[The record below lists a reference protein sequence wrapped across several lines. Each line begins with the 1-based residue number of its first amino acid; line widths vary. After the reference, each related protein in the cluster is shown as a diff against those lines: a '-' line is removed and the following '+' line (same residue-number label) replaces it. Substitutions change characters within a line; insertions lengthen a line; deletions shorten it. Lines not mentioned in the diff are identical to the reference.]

1 MECQLVSIIIPV
13 YNVEKYIRKCLDSVC
28 GQSYRNLEIII
39 VDDGSSD
46 LSGEICEEYQK
57 KDVRI
62 RIIHKKNE
70 GQSVARNIGLEQ
82 AKGDFVMFVDSDDWI
97 AEDMVAYLYEN
108 LQERTADLAICGFYS
123 VIGETE
129 KKFAAEEDILLS
141 REEALK
147 ELVDNE
153 GKIENYVWVQ
163 MWRRDLTHDIRF
175 PVGRIFEDMFVT
187 YQVIE
192 KAEHILLLKDAKYY
206 YNHREG
212 STMMKKSEEV
222 NLMRCF
228 AHEERYKELGE
239 RYPELRADLLRQYFY
254 AYRKMV
260 RETIKEKVS
269 ELDIRRSFFYEH
281 AESMRENTRLK
292 TIEKMEIDIM
302 KKYKGGFCVK
312 LYIAEAIRILKK
324 KWCTL
329 IGKE

>member
-1 MECQLVSIIIPV
+1 MECQLISIIIPV

-28 GQSYRNLEIII
+28 GQTYRNLEIII

-57 KDVRI
+57 KDARI
-62 RIIHKKNE
+62 RIIRKKNE
-70 GQSVARNIGLEQ
+70 GQSAARNTGLEQ
-82 AKGDFVMFVDSDDWI
+82 AKGDFIMFVDSDDWI

-108 LQERTADLAICGFYS
+108 LEERKADLAICGFYS

-129 KKFAAEEDILLS
+129 KKYAAEEDAFLS

-153 GKIENYVWVQ
+153 GKIQNYVWVQ
-163 MWRRDLTHDIRF
+163 MWKRDLTNDIRF
-175 PVGRIFEDMFVT
+175 PVGRIFEDMSVT

-192 KAEHILLLKDAKYY
+192 KADHILLLKEAKYY

-212 STMMKKSEEV
+212 STMMKKNEGV

-239 RYPELRADLLRQYFY
+239 QYPEFRADLLRQYFY

-260 RETIKEKVS
+260 RDTVKEKVS
-269 ELDIRRSFFYEH
+269 DLDIRRRFFCEQ
-281 AESMRENTRLK
+281 AEAMRENSKLRR
-292 TIEKMEIDIM
+292 IEKMEIDIL

-312 LYIAEAIRILKK
+312 LYILEAIRILKN
-324 KWCTL
+324 KWYILT
-329 IGKE
+329 GKE